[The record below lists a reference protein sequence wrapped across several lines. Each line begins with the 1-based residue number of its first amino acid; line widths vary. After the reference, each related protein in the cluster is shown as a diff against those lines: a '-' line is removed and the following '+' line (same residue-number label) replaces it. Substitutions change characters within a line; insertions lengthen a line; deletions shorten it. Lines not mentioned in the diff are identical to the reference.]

1 MGCGMTNFL
10 RPTTHMADNPWWAIA
25 MGPLPGV
32 SVVGTGRA
40 EPLAR
45 WTAAVALGGQGRY
58 AAAATLL
65 EELVRNPRTPVAI
78 RAHALVTR
86 ASHLRQQGGHA
97 RAARVDGQ
105 ALGLAVVGSAGAAAG
120 LPPPGVDLGVDL
132 GSARADALVGLA
144 ADALGRGDL
153 GASDRL
159 LTSADAWAVG
169 WRPRVRL
176 RWVRAEVA
184 LARGDLDTAA
194 RESAAALAG
203 AAAAGS
209 HRHVVKSRLLVA
221 VTARLRAA
229 DPTALTAALA
239 DLDGVAAHAADAGL
253 VPLHWAASL
262 AAADAADALD
272 AGAATPPGVRSRL
285 GRSGAK
291 PHPSVIVGPTA
302 DGGPSGVS
310 RRPSIRPIG
319 SDESHDRRREE
330 MRESTNGAPDGAPR
344 RRHAASIA
352 LSVILDRS
360 EARGRRLMGGG
371 GVGA

>member
-1 MGCGMTNFL
+1 M
-10 RPTTHMADNPWWAIA
+10 
-25 MGPLPGV
+25 

-58 AAAATLL
+58 AAAAALL
-65 EELVRNPRTPVAI
+65 KELVRDPRTPVVI
-78 RAHALVTR
+78 RAHALVTW

-97 RAARVDGQ
+97 RAARVDGR
-105 ALGLAVVGSAGAAAG
+105 ALGLAVEGSAGAAAD
-120 LPPPGVDLGVDL
+120 LPQPGADLCVDL

-144 ADALGRGDL
+144 ADALGQGDL

-159 LTSADAWAVG
+159 LTRADTWAVG

-194 RESAAALAG
+194 RESAAAVAES
-203 AAAAGS
+203 AAAGS
-209 HRHVVKSRLLVA
+209 RRHLVKSRLLAA

-229 DPTALTAALA
+229 DPTARAAALA
-239 DLDGVAAHAADAGL
+239 DLDAVAAQAADAGL
-253 VPLHWAASL
+253 VPLRWAASL

-272 AGAATPPGVRSRL
+272 AGTAAPPGVRSPLR
-285 GRSGAK
+285 RSGAK
-291 PHPSVIVGPTA
+291 PHPSVIVCPTA
-302 DGGPSGVS
+302 DGGPPGVPG
-310 RRPSIRPIG
+310 RPSIRPIG

-330 MRESTNGAPDGAPR
+330 VRESTNGAPDGAPR

>member
-1 MGCGMTNFL
+1 MAHSL
-10 RPTTHMADNPWWAIA
+10 RPATHMADNPWWVIA
-25 MGPLPGV
+25 MGPHPGV

-58 AAAATLL
+58 AAAAALL
-65 EELVRNPRTPVAI
+65 EELVRDPRTPVAI

-105 ALGLAVVGSAGAAAG
+105 ALSLAAG
-120 LPPPGVDLGVDL
+120 CAGVAADLPQPGADLCVDL

-159 LTSADAWAVG
+159 LTRADNWAVG

-194 RESAAALAG
+194 RESAAAVAG
-203 AAAAGS
+203 AAGAGS
-209 HRHVVKSRLLVA
+209 HRHLVKSRLLAA

-229 DPTALTAALA
+229 DPTALAAALA
-239 DLDGVAAHAADAGL
+239 ALDGVAAQAADAGL

-262 AAADAADALD
+262 AAADAADALE
-272 AGAATPPGVRSRL
+272 AGTATPPGVRSPSR
-285 GRSGAK
+285 RSGAK

-302 DGGPSGVS
+302 DGGPPGVPG
-310 RRPSIRPIG
+310 RPSIRPIG

-330 MRESTNGAPDGAPR
+330 MRESTNGAPGGAPR